1 MSVKGVIFDLDG
13 VIVNTAKFHYM
24 GWKKLADKIGV
35 PFDEVKNEKLKGV
48 SRRDS
53 LLALLGYTPDEKKI
67 DELCEQKNKYYLE
80 FVSRIDRTEILP
92 GALELIEEIHKAK
105 DWKQALASSSK
116 NARGVLK
123 KLGIE
128 KYFDAVVDG
137 TETKKTKPDPEL
149 FLKAASRLGLTS
161 DDVVVFEDA
170 ESGVRAAKNGG
181 MLVVG
186 VGDKKILHEADIVI
200 KDLSEINIAAIEKLF
215 KKGRGINA

>member
-24 GWKKLADKIGV
+24 GWKKLADEIGV
-35 PFDEVKNEKLKGV
+35 PFDEVKNEKLKGL

-67 DELCEQKNKYYLE
+67 DELCEQKNKYYLK

-116 NARGVLK
+116 NARVVLK

-149 FLKAASRLGLTS
+149 FLKAASRLGLTP
-161 DDVVVFEDA
+161 DNVVVFEDA
-170 ESGVRAAKNGG
+170 ESGVRAAKSGG

-186 VGDKKILHEADIVI
+186 VGDRKILHEAVLVI
-200 KDLSEINIAAIEKLF
+200 KDLSEIDIAGIEKLF
-215 KKGRGINA
+215 REKGKA

>member
-1 MSVKGVIFDLDG
+1 MSVKGAIFDLDG
-13 VIVNTAKFHYM
+13 VVVNTAKFHYM
-24 GWKKLADKIGV
+24 GWKKLADEIGA
-35 PFDEVKNEKLKGV
+35 PFDEVKNEKLKGL

-80 FVSRIDRTEILP
+80 FVSRIDRSQILP

-116 NARGVLK
+116 NARTVLK
-123 KLGIE
+123 KLDIE
-128 KYFDAVVDG
+128 KYFDAAVDG

-161 DDVVVFEDA
+161 DNVVVFEDA
-170 ESGVRAAKNGG
+170 ESGVRAAKSGG

-186 VGDKKILHEADIVI
+186 VGDRKILHEADLVI
-200 KDLSEINIAAIEKLF
+200 KDLSEIDIAGIEKLF
-215 KKGRGINA
+215 REKGKA